1 MEKVFNMVAPNPR
14 NKPAKP
20 SFKYILRMTE
30 SIDRSF
36 LLPPEEGTA
45 WILVFALKK
54 KISAIFYTEEVTY
67 TSKGYTTL
75 R

>member
-1 MEKVFNMVAPNPR
+1 
-14 NKPAKP
+14 
-20 SFKYILRMTE
+20 MTE

>member
-20 SFKYILRMTE
+20 SFEYILRMTE

-36 LLPPEEGTA
+36 FFPPEEGTA

-54 KISAIFYTEEVTY
+54 NKCYFLHGGSDVHI
-67 TSKGYTTL
+67 
-75 R
+75 

>member
-1 MEKVFNMVAPNPR
+1 
-14 NKPAKP
+14 
-20 SFKYILRMTE
+20 MTE

-54 KISAIFYTEEVTY
+54 SSIIFYTEEATY